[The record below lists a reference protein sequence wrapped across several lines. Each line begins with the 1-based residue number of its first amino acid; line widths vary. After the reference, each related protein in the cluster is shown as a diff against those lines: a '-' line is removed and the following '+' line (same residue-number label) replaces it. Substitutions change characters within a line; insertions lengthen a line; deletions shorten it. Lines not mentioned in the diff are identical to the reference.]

1 MLRCCEIF
9 QLEGGLA
16 AGDTCCEDYRMVRK
30 KGGMLTACLAE
41 LVVSSGR
48 IRLLL
53 VMVMVLLEV
62 VRGLM
67 GDEREDLGGL
77 RDGSVRR

>member
-1 MLRCCEIF
+1 MV
-9 QLEGGLA
+9 
-16 AGDTCCEDYRMVRK
+16 VRK

-41 LVVSSGR
+41 LVVGGGR
-48 IRLLL
+48 IGLL
-53 VMVMVLLEV
+53 VVGMVRVLLEV

-77 RDGSVRR
+77 

>member
-1 MLRCCEIF
+1 
-9 QLEGGLA
+9 
-16 AGDTCCEDYRMVRK
+16 MVRK

-67 GDEREDLGGL
+67 GYEREDLGGL
-77 RDGSVRR
+77 